1 MQQAFHQQNVFAAD
15 IWLMAEE
22 NFQDIP
28 RSLVLLLAI
37 PGLDELADDRNLEC
51 PYQVGHEHESILQQ
65 CHSMQGLAA
74 IIIGNLPRYLP
85 YPLLDLLRGDHDTQL
100 FRL

>member
-1 MQQAFHQQNVFAAD
+1 HQQNVFSTD

-28 RSLVLLLAI
+28 RPLVLLLAI
-37 PGLDELADDRNLEC
+37 PWLDELAGHGNLKC
-51 PYQVGHEHESILQQ
+51 PYQVGHEHESVLQQ
-65 CHSMQGLAA
+65 RHGMKSLTA
-74 IIIGNLPRYLP
+74 IIIGDLPRYFP
-85 YPLLDLLRGDHDTQL
+85 YPLLDLLRRDHDTQL